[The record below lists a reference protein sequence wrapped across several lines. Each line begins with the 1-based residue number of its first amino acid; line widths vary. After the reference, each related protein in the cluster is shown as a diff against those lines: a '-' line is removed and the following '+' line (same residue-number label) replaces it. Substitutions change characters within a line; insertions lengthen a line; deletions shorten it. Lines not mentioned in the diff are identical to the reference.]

1 MKSVVTGAILGFLA
15 VVAGAATGHGPVAG
29 LDAQGMRPILTALRY
44 QELGAVMIVIT
55 GLAGVLVVS
64 KAVAF
69 RLAVSSWLF
78 VAGTLL
84 FSFSIYARTILDFE
98 WLGAVTPVGGLCHMA
113 GWFALGWSAFVGM
126 RGSSNS
132 SDD

>member
-1 MKSVVTGAILGFLA
+1 MKSVVTGAVLGFLA

-29 LDAQGMRPILTALRY
+29 LDSQGMRPILTALRY

-55 GLAGVLVVS
+55 GLASVLVVS
-64 KAVAF
+64 KAAGF

-84 FSFSIYARTILDFE
+84 FSFSIYARIILDFE
-98 WLGAVTPVGGLCHMA
+98 WLGPVTPIGGLCHMA
-113 GWFALGWSAFVGM
+113 GWIALGWAALAVPSRDG
-126 RGSSNS
+126 
-132 SDD
+132 